1 MSQVTYPKVAL
12 PHRPRSLRMTALAA
26 LLAIVCA
33 AALAAILLTPGGG
46 DRSAAAP
53 AAGPS
58 AQILRSGAAPLETK
72 VAAAVGTQ
80 LTAGPD
86 ESAIAASIGSR

>member
-12 PHRPRSLRMTALAA
+12 PHRPRSLRMTAVAA

-33 AALAAILLTPGGG
+33 GAIAAILLTPGGN

-53 AAGPS
+53 PAGPS
-58 AQILRSGAAPLETK
+58 AQVLRSGAAPFETSI
-72 VAAAVGTQ
+72 AAAVGTQ
-80 LTAGPD
+80 PSAGPD
-86 ESAIAASIGSR
+86 ESAVAAAIGSR